1 MRISSEFFWRNSNLE
16 RAFLPNDQLILAAKK
31 SRIKRWLIDLKKLS
45 ISKQYKDK
53 YEIWMNAIYHGGEV
67 IVPL

>member
-1 MRISSEFFWRNSNLE
+1 M
-16 RAFLPNDQLILAAKK
+16 PNDQLILAAKK
-31 SRIKRWLIDLKKLS
+31 SRIKRSNRPKKLS